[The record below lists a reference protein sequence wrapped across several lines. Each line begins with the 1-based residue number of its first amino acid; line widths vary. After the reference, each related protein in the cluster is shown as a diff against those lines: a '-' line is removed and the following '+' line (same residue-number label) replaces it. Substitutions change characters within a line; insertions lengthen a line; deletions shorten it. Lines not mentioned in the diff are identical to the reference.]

1 MRAHPCGLPSLR
13 RLLAASLVL
22 FLAAAPTFAEDEGGG
37 EETDPIDAALS
48 QCLDAPDGQST
59 QGMVECLSAAY
70 QSWDAALNEEYRS
83 LMDSLEPAQK
93 DALKAS
99 QRQWIAYRDSEQKF
113 LRSLVTPDAGT
124 IIRVTTNQAMVD
136 MVKARVLLL
145 RSYSSG

>member
-1 MRAHPCGLPSLR
+1 MLR
-13 RLLAASLVL
+13 T
-22 FLAAAPTFAEDEGGG
+22 FLAAGLLFSLALSPALAEDQGGSD
-37 EETDPIDAALS
+37 EDPIDTALS

-59 QGMVECLSAAY
+59 QGMVECLGTAY
-70 QSWDAALNEEYRS
+70 DAWDKALNEAYKG

-113 LRSLVTPDAGT
+113 LQTLVTPDAGT
-124 IIRVTTNQAMVD
+124 IMRVTTNQAMVD

-145 RSYSSG
+145 RSYSSP